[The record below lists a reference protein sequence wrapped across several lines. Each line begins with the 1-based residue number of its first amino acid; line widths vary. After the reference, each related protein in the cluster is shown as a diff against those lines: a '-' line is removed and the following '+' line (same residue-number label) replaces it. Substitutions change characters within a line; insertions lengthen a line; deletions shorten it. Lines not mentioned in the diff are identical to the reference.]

1 VFGDDITNVRTI
13 PFANSNNLKTKACK
27 LSSVKKKPNKRLD
40 RKKKKLSTRSFV
52 ILDAIINFINV
63 MKNLELE
70 KMKLKN
76 FITSQMLQS
85 EKNGK
90 QMMIQRQL
98 YLVVLFDKDQRW

>member
-1 VFGDDITNVRTI
+1 M
-13 PFANSNNLKTKACK
+13 P
-27 LSSVKKKPNKRLD
+27 SVKKKPNNRLD

-63 MKNLELE
+63 MKKLELE
-70 KMKLKN
+70 KMKLKK
-76 FITSQMLQS
+76 FITSQMLQR

-98 YLVVLFDKDQRW
+98 YLVVLFAKDQRW